1 TRAFCPLILETESR
15 RIQRGKGNRGSIP
28 TSDETRVRLDLIHCQ
43 RHNQQRTAAFAILSL
58 FVNPKDFMYEFAV
71 TPAVTQ
77 IRRRGVEIAE
87 VAAGSLGAELELES
101 GDRVM
106 SVNGRAVCD
115 YLDFRFQTAGETE
128 MVVDVLKP
136 SGEHWELNIERDE
149 AEDFGLSF
157 EQIVPRQCANE
168 CLFCFCKGNP
178 ETARPSLFV
187 RDEDVRLSFL
197 YGNYTTLTSITDE
210 EMRRVVE
217 QRLTP
222 QYVSVHAT
230 DLEVRAYLLG
240 IDKQRAD
247 ISGKMRQMLDAGI
260 EIHAQVVLCPTI
272 NDGEILRKTIA
283 DLAELHPRVSSV
295 AIVPLG
301 LTRYLNDAR
310 LTPVTPE
317 FCRQAIREVTGIQ
330 RDLRAKLGT
339 TFAFLGD
346 EIYLRAGRAVPSR
359 KHYGDYPQIED
370 GIGMVRSFENEFSA
384 LRRRL
389 ERRARA
395 AGGSLGRSPSELFG
409 TILTG
414 TLFAPVLRRQ
424 VERLNVRLGTRL
436 HVAAVENDYFGGDVS
451 VAGLLT
457 GGDFAAARERV
468 RGDFVIMPRVALKSD
483 EAIMLDGMRLEDL
496 QSQFEVP
503 LYAFDFAGF
512 AEMLE
517 NITRE
522 RVPARQP
529 QTQQPAVRVSG

>member
-1 TRAFCPLILETESR
+1 
-15 RIQRGKGNRGSIP
+15 
-28 TSDETRVRLDLIHCQ
+28 
-43 RHNQQRTAAFAILSL
+43 
-58 FVNPKDFMYEFAV
+58 MYEFAV

-87 VAAGSLGAELELES
+87 VAAGSLGAELELAP

-106 SVNGRAVCD
+106 SVNGRAVRD

-128 MVVDVLKP
+128 MVVDVRKP

-197 YGNYTTLTSITDE
+197 YGNYTTLTSITEE
-210 EMRRVVE
+210 EMRRVIE

-230 DLEVRAYLLG
+230 DLDVRAYLLG
-240 IDKQRAD
+240 IDKERAD
-247 ISGKMRQMLDAGI
+247 ISTKMQRMFDAGI

-272 NDGEILRKTIA
+272 NDGEVLRRTIG
-283 DLAELHPRVSSV
+283 DLAELHPHVSSV

-301 LTRYLNDAR
+301 LTRYLNDPR

-317 FCRQAIREVTGIQ
+317 FCRRTIREVARIQ
-330 RDLRAKLGT
+330 RDLRARLGT

-346 EIYLRAGRAVPSR
+346 EIYLRAGRAVPGR

-370 GIGMVRSFENEFSA
+370 GIGMVRSFENECNA
-384 LRRRL
+384 LMRRL

-395 AGGSLGRSPSELFG
+395 VATPLARAPSELFG
-409 TILTG
+409 TIMTG
-414 TLFAPVLRRQ
+414 TLFAQTLNGL
-424 VERLNVRLGTRL
+424 VERLNQRFGTRL

-468 RGDFVIMPRVALKSD
+468 QGDFAIIPRVALKSD
-483 EAIMLDGMRLEDL
+483 EPVMLDGMRIEEL
-496 QSQFEVP
+496 QRQFEVP
-503 LYAFDFAGF
+503 LYAFDFAGL
-512 AEMLE
+512 ADMLSAHDWR
-517 NITRE
+517 TRPCAWDAGTM
-522 RVPARQP
+522 PAL
-529 QTQQPAVRVSG
+529 RVSG